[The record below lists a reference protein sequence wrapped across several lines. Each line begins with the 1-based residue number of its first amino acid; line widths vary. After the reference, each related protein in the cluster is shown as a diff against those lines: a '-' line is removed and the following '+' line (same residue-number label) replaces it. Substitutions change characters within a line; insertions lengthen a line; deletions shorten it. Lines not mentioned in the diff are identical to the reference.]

1 MILAYDSRRVTR
13 DVDALFQPHGPVL
26 EESRAVARDMGLP
39 DEWLNENV
47 SVFVSPVP
55 DAHQPYVYD
64 HPHLRVRS
72 VSARHLVA
80 MKAIAARR
88 YAEDRADLVTLIVR
102 LGLSDAAEVERICAE
117 VFPDELLTDRSRTVV
132 REAFA
137 LASGDGED
145 SSDTPMAGIEVEQQV
160 ASSTARR
167 RSATS
172 GTCGTLV
179 ESAGANC
186 ILKPDHK
193 GSHRSRV

>member
-1 MILAYDSRRVTR
+1 MAQLLGTTEMREAFRRLALRLERRHLVGDICIYGGAAMILAYDSRRVTR

-39 DEWLNENV
+39 DGWLNENV

-55 DAHQPYVYD
+55 DAHQTYVYD
-64 HPHLRVRS
+64 HPNLRVRS

-117 VFPDELLTDRSRTVV
+117 VFPDETLTDRSRTVI

-145 SSDTPMAGIEVEQQV
+145 SSD
-160 ASSTARR
+160 
-167 RSATS
+167 
-172 GTCGTLV
+172 GTG
-179 ESAGANC
+179 GR
-186 ILKPDHK
+186 DR
-193 GSHRSRV
+193 G